1 MSFNFMSEII
11 VHSDFGVQEIKSVT
25 ASTFSLSICHEV
37 MRLAAMILVY
47 VMLIFKPAFSL
58 SSFTFIKMLFTF
70 LLFSTIR
77 VVSSAYMGLLI
88 IFLPEILTP
97 ACDSSSLAFH
107 MMSSAYKQSDNIQPS
122 YTPFPILNQFI
133 VLCLLLDLHM
143 GFAGDR

>member
-70 LLFSTIR
+70 LLFSAIR
-77 VVSSAYMGLLI
+77 VVSSAYLRSLI
-88 IFLPEILTP
+88 FPLAILIP
-97 ACDSSSLAFH
+97 ACASFSSIFH
-107 MMSSAYKQSDNIQPS
+107 MMYSAYKLNNQGDNKEPCH
-122 YTPFPILNQFI
+122 TLFPILNQSVI
-133 VLCLLLDLHM
+133 SYLILTVPS
-143 GFAGDR
+143 